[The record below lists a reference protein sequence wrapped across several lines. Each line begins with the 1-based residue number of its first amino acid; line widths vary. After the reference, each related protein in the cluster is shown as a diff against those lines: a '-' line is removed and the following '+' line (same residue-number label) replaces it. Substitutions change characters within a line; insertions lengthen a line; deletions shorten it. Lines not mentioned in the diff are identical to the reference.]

1 MLVVRTLT
9 LNDNM
14 SYLDT
19 AGSDIVERSN
29 CLNSNLSVIQSV
41 EPTDEVAEIADGLE
55 GRL

>member
-14 SYLDT
+14 SYLAT

-55 GRL
+55 ERL